1 MFAATHNKLKKA
13 ADGIGTQVATCMINK
28 LMAKINGK
36 EVYNIRGPQVMEKRK
51 EIEERRSQF
60 LSPLKE
66 IYNVT
71 SVEQGGPKR
80 NI

>member
-1 MFAATHNKLKKA
+1 
-13 ADGIGTQVATCMINK
+13 MINK

-71 SVEQGGPKR
+71 SVGLRWSKER
-80 NI
+80 TI